1 MQFITQRLLQFF
13 RTIDEIKAVAT
24 TSSPI
29 LYLHTFTSG
38 SSTIRKILFYIYDST
53 ISDDET
59 QSTSYGVIYTKIKS
73 NVLSGGWLLV
83 YNTENI
89 LSFLDLTDTPNSYS
103 GYAGFYVRVKGD
115 ASGLEFA
122 PTLSTMGTA
131 IQFDTVDT
139 AKNID
144 ISSIPEGTIAYI
156 KETKCL
162 YRLSYFPFSSVFT
175 ITPYDVNILTNTPN
189 YFWLNLNKFYIY
201 LQPVTAVTSV
211 ERSGLF
217 YNDAIPVPSATFF
230 SLFNSTTN
238 FFIDELNIVVT
249 SNSQTLHLDFNNR
262 FIKNINLFYYDTEAN
277 LHLKKVNVYNLKI
290 YTKVGLPI
298 PGSVTLE
305 DCNIANEFWISR
317 GNNIYL
323 TGSYII
329 CNSFKGNNNTIQQKD
344 NDIVSTIVS
353 INELFGVRIASNN
366 VGGLPTITARY
377 FYHNNIISQP
387 SSAPTYGDIAISDYE
402 NNTIPFLVYEDSST
416 SQYPSSSFFYSII
429 SNTDTSKFN
438 ELYLAGKY
446 GARQLNYKF
455 KNELNAF
462 ESLIYSDKGN
472 NDTAYVVRTPYGYLV
487 PVIDKVY
494 DFFIDLPLVITSD
507 ASYIVYDLSNNRSVL
522 LLIPLYFLQDYF
534 DVLLFAFQ
542 YKGDFTIDIYSSAST
557 IIRSLTISSPS
568 SFSTQIISFYKFDD
582 NNTSISPL
590 SPIQA
595 IQITERRGV
604 KGSLTPMQVYFIKYL

>member
-201 LQPVTAVTSV
+201 LQPVTVVTSV

-298 PGSVTLE
+298 TGSVTLE

-353 INELFGVRIASNN
+353 INELSGVRIASNN

-438 ELYLAGKY
+438 E
-446 GARQLNYKF
+446 
-455 KNELNAF
+455 
-462 ESLIYSDKGN
+462 
-472 NDTAYVVRTPYGYLV
+472 
-487 PVIDKVY
+487 
-494 DFFIDLPLVITSD
+494 
-507 ASYIVYDLSNNRSVL
+507 
-522 LLIPLYFLQDYF
+522 
-534 DVLLFAFQ
+534 
-542 YKGDFTIDIYSSAST
+542 
-557 IIRSLTISSPS
+557 
-568 SFSTQIISFYKFDD
+568 
-582 NNTSISPL
+582 
-590 SPIQA
+590 
-595 IQITERRGV
+595 
-604 KGSLTPMQVYFIKYL
+604 